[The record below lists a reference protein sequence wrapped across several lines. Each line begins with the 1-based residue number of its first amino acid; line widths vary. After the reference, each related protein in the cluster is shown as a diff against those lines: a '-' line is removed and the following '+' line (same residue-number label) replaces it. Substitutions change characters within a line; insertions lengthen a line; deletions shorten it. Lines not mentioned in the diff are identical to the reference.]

1 MDAYEP
7 VQVCLSIHPST
18 SLSKMDIQI
27 TGWMQMD
34 EACPHISRFYVIDM
48 IRLWDSG
55 EVTYCPVVCLPVE
68 NTETSLLDVSGTVGG
83 N

>member
-7 VQVCLSIHPST
+7 VQVCLSINPST
-18 SLSKMDIQI
+18 SQI
-27 TGWMQMD
+27 TGWMQID
-34 EACPHISRFYVIDM
+34 EASPHINRFYVIDM

-55 EVTYCPVVCLPVE
+55 GVTYCPVGCLPVK
-68 NTETSLLDVSGTVGG
+68 NTETSLLDVSGAVGG